1 MKQFIITADDYGM
14 CSIVDKAIDDCAS
27 AGLLTSTNVLV
38 NQDDLEAAKTLRSR
52 FPNVSIGMHWNVT
65 DGKPICNSNDV
76 SSLINPQTLEF
87 WDVSTFI
94 KKFKTGEISKKE
106 LRKELL
112 AQYDA
117 FQELCGKADYWNVHM
132 NSSLDF
138 KTFPFFNALAL
149 ELGLTKTR
157 NFQRVYIVP
166 DGIPG
171 GIKGRL
177 IEFAKKKVFDYW
189 FGIIIKKTG
198 TKMPDGRMMYFN
210 SEDKT
215 SNIDNIGKNVQWGKN
230 EIVELVIH
238 PSISSEYHNFGT
250 LKEVRVTE
258 WKMFSSPS
266 TLDYLKKQNI
276 ELVNFDAIK

>member
-1 MKQFIITADDYGM
+1 MKKFIITADDYGM

-27 AGLLTSTNVLV
+27 VGLLTSTNVLV
-38 NQDDLEAAKTLRSR
+38 NQDDLEAAKTFRSR
-52 FPNVSIGMHWNVT
+52 FPNVSVGMHWNVT
-65 DGKPICNSNDV
+65 DGKPVCTIDEV
-76 SSLINPQTLEF
+76 RSLINPQTNEF
-87 WDVSTFI
+87 WGVATFI
-94 KKFKTGEISKKE
+94 KKFKNGEISKEE

-112 AQYDA
+112 MQYEI
-117 FQELCGKADYWNVHM
+117 FQKICGDADYWNVHM

-138 KTFPFFNALAL
+138 KTFPFFNSLAL

-157 NFQRVYIVP
+157 NFQRVYISP
-166 DGIPG
+166 SGIPG
-171 GIKGRL
+171 GIKGKL
-177 IEFAKKKVFDYW
+177 IEYAKKKVFDYW
-189 FGIIIKKTG
+189 FGSIIRKTG

-215 SNIDNIGKNVQWGKN
+215 SNIDNIGKNVQWKKN

-250 LKEVRVTE
+250 LKEVRVSE

-266 TLDYLKKQNI
+266 TLEYLRTQGI
-276 ELVNFDAIK
+276 ELVNFEAIE